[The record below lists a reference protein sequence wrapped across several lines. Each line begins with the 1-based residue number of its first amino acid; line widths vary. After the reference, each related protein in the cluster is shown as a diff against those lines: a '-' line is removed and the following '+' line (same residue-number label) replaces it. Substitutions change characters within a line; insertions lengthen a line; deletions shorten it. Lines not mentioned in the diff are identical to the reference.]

1 VKEITDVGVSVSF
14 DSAVSF
20 GTRSAKSRKD
30 EAVMRRT
37 LATIAILSVSPLI
50 WCPVVAAQEKQQ
62 SAKQKKT
69 PAKAAGSSLSGCVD
83 QQDGQFVL
91 INEESRSPIANL
103 EADGFPT
110 EGFAKHVG
118 QKVTVRGTSVANGTE
133 RPVFRVRSVEKLSDT
148 CGTYRH

>member
-1 VKEITDVGVSVSF
+1 
-14 DSAVSF
+14 
-20 GTRSAKSRKD
+20 
-30 EAVMRRT
+30 MRRT

-50 WCPVVAAQEKQQ
+50 WFPADAAQEKQQ
-62 SAKQKKT
+62 SAKQKKA
-69 PAKAAGSSLSGCVD
+69 PEKAASSSLSGCVD
-83 QQDGQFVL
+83 QQDGQYVL

-118 QKVTVRGTSVANGTE
+118 QKVTVRGTSVAGGTE
-133 RPVFRVRSVEKLSDT
+133 RPVFRVRNVEKLSDT